1 MNKLLR
7 MKNVLEKTGL
17 GRSTVYALMKEKDFP
32 QSIRVSGR
40 SVAWVEADVDEWINK
55 KRGSV

>member
-17 GRSTVYALMKEKDFP
+17 GRSTVYALMKEEDFP
-32 QSIRVSGR
+32 KSIRVSGR